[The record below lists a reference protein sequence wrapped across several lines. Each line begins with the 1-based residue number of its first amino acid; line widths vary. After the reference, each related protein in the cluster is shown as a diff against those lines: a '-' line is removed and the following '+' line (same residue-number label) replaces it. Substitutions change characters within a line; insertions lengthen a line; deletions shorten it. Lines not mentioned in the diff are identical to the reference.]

1 VQVAYGFLLQQMN
14 TGETLQEPLMRIATV
29 LFILFL
35 SPVTHAHPEY
45 VGWTGGDF
53 ASGMAHVLSGLDH
66 WATWL
71 VLGSLLAVS
80 SWRWRIPVSVMALI
94 YLGAHTQIA
103 SGAIFVAGC
112 VLSSLLLAGSSYAAV
127 RALLRRP
134 GRASP

>member
-1 VQVAYGFLLQQMN
+1 
-14 TGETLQEPLMRIATV
+14 MRIATV

-80 SWRWRIPVSVMALI
+80 SWRWRIPVRCRIQSSEVS
-94 YLGAHTQIA
+94 TRRA
-103 SGAIFVAGC
+103 S
-112 VLSSLLLAGSSYAAV
+112 SSLVSTRAG
-127 RALLRRP
+127 R
-134 GRASP
+134 